1 MFTTNLFVRRQPP
14 CLSTDEKIQIFPLN
28 GRSFKLECSSMEHSS
43 KIKSNKEV
51 IKVTTWMNLRF
62 IILHESIQI
71 KKEYILLSVDLY
83 KISFKCNS
91 ADRKQIGRQL
101 LRMRMER
108 NKIPK
113 EESFWEWCNLP
124 VFLLW

>member
-1 MFTTNLFVRRQPP
+1 
-14 CLSTDEKIQIFPLN
+14 
-28 GRSFKLECSSMEHSS
+28 
-43 KIKSNKEV
+43 
-51 IKVTTWMNLRF
+51 MNLRF

-101 LRMRMER
+101 SADE
-108 NKIPK
+108 NGKK
-113 EESFWEWCNLP
+113 
-124 VFLLW
+124 